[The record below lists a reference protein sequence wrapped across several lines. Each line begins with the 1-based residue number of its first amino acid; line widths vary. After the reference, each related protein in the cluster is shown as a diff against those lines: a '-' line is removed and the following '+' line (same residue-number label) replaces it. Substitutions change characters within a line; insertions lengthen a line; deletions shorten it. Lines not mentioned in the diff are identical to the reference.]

1 MRGGKVIS
9 LNIFS
14 VQEHASS
21 KSRHILNFR
30 IVAVR
35 GISYKR
41 VCRKI
46 YTYIGIFSSFR
57 SKSTRKSAYSLF
69 DSSVLVISGLDNKSK
84 FQMFT
89 LFSGR
94 HVGVPWRWI
103 CRQRPSSREHS
114 TTRRCTMEV
123 GEFQFIHRNFLYAG
137 NVNFQAQ
144 WGFGWIQTP
153 GNVFACTKTQERIRS
168 NRFNAH
174 INLISKLMPPKSYL
188 TQ

>member
-1 MRGGKVIS
+1 MRGGKFTS

-89 LFSGR
+89 LFPAAMLVSLGDAS
-94 HVGVPWRWI
+94 VNKDPA
-103 CRQRPSSREHS
+103 
-114 TTRRCTMEV
+114 
-123 GEFQFIHRNFLYAG
+123 AG
-137 NVNFQAQ
+137 NILLRVDAR
-144 WGFGWIQTP
+144 WRS
-153 GNVFACTKTQERIRS
+153 GNSSLFIVTFCTRVT
-168 NRFNAH
+168 
-174 INLISKLMPPKSYL
+174 LIFKHNEGLDGSKLPVMCLHAQK
-188 TQ
+188 TKRG